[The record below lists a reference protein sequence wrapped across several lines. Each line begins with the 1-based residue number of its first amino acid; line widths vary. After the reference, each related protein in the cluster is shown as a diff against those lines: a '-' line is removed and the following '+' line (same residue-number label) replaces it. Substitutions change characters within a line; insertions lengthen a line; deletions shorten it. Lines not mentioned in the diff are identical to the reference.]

1 VLYCNI
7 KNGRIMKKKNLN
19 TVKGM
24 RDFSYNDMIIRE
36 KMIDIIKRNFKS
48 FGFLPIETPTLERY
62 ELLMEKYGDDADKLI
77 YNFEDRAGRRLGMIY
92 DLTVPLSRFV
102 AQNYAKIKFPFKRYQ
117 IQRVYRYENP
127 QKGRFREFY
136 QCDIDTIGS
145 NSPFGEAELLIVAS
159 KILIELG
166 IKNFGIDINFRT
178 FLDEYLTKTGIKNDR
193 EKELFL
199 RAVDKLDKRGIDN
212 VIGYLRENNFSMD
225 PQKLIDD
232 LKNYDSIPE
241 KFDEIKK
248 YYTQFFG
255 EDNLKFNP
263 LMARGLSYYT
273 DTIFEIVLTGEDMG
287 SIAGG
292 GRYDNLVEDLLGVK
306 LPSCGIS
313 LGFERIFEI
322 LKNKIENNSSYYDYM
337 IINSNNPK
345 EEMTVFKNLIEKGY
359 TVFYYPDNVKYQNQ
373 FKFADAYNIKFAV
386 IIGADEVKNN
396 TITIKNLKT
405 REQKTEKREV

>member
-1 VLYCNI
+1 
-7 KNGRIMKKKNLN
+7 MKKKNLN

-212 VIGYLRENNFSMD
+212 VIGYLKENNFSMD

-232 LKNYDSIPE
+232 LKNYDSIPK

-248 YYTQFFG
+248 YYTRFFG

-345 EEMTVFKNLIEKGY
+345 EEMAVFKNLIEKGY